1 MRAFR
6 LAVGTFVVQAKD
18 IRAEQFDADA
28 IVNVVNQVDAN
39 GPLALQ
45 GSVEGDPF
53 KKTGREL
60 RRIKEDDSG
69 ERLGFLSKVEGAE
82 GSRTLNGSDLFSI
95 PRQLGVQSSSP
106 LNAHESSQPPED
118 QGPTSS
124 FHPQEHPPRPSA
136 RESSIPRN
144 ILRVLRSYIPRV
156 FGPEDQT
163 VVPEEDNCVICLRPK
178 NGEVCAPFEC
188 ATVKHSFCKPCVE
201 SWVPINP
208 TCPSCRTGLRS
219 DSPLNALRT
228 TEQQQQE
235 EVVQGQELTGWEEVE
250 EVMDMIDEIERI
262 RRRQREREQAEAE
275 DALEPELGLEEA
287 AAEAEQ
293 LGEEEE
299 LLELEEQQLE
309 LPDLEEEPQEQSNS
323 GEIP

>member
-228 TEQQQQE
+228 TEE
-235 EVVQGQELTGWEEVE
+235 EVGLMI
-250 EVMDMIDEIERI
+250 EVMMERI
-262 RRRQREREQAEAE
+262 REQRARQQAEAA
-275 DALEPELGLEEA
+275 DALAPEEA
-287 AAEAEQ
+287 LAEAAEAEQ
-293 LGEEEE
+293 LGLEEE
-299 LLELEEQQLE
+299 LEEEEQQLE
-309 LPDLEEEPQEQSNS
+309 LLEQQEQSNS

>member
-124 FHPQEHPPRPSA
+124 FQPQEHPPRPTA
-136 RESSIPRN
+136 RESSIPSN
-144 ILRVLRSYIPRV
+144 TPRV

-163 VVPEEDNCVICLRPK
+163 VVPEEDNCAICLDPK
-178 NGEVCAPFEC
+178 NEEVCAPFRC
-188 ATVKHSFCKPCVE
+188 ATVEHSFCKSCID
-201 SWVPINP
+201 SWILHRIRQNP
-208 TCPSCRTGLRS
+208 TCPCCRS
-219 DSPLNALRT
+219 DLKLNSPYDHLRPT
-228 TEQQQQE
+228 QMERMMEGFE
-235 EVVQGQELTGWEEVE
+235 EMLVFGVGFL
-250 EVMDMIDEIERI
+250 RA
-262 RRRQREREQAEAE
+262 RERFRREEAEAQE
-275 DALEPELGLEEA
+275 R
-287 AAEAEQ
+287 
-293 LGEEEE
+293 EEE
-299 LLELEEQQLE
+299 LHIN
-309 LPDLEEEPQEQSNS
+309 PDLEAFATFARGIRRFIEEQRNS